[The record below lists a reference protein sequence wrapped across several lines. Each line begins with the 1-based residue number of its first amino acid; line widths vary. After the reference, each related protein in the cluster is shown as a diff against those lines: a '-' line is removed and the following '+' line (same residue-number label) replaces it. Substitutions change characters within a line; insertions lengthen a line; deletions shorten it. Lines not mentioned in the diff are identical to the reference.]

1 MPFVL
6 CRQSPVL
13 GPRSSS
19 RGIVLIITLWILVIL
34 AVVALTFAETM
45 NVEARAAANELSRAR
60 ALAAAKAGLQRAI
73 LAVQSDT
80 SGYASDQS
88 SWALLNS
95 EDDQFPF
102 DDERYD
108 ITVTD
113 ECGKIDLNSA
123 DEQLLAKLPE
133 FTPEMVASIL
143 DWRDTDDSAHPD
155 GSESDYYSQL
165 RPPRACANRPFLTLD
180 ELLLV
185 KGVSREAYY
194 GPDAG
199 RALSLNVSPPPRTA
213 DQPTP
218 LVELLTL
225 YSGDNDLDA
234 QKRERLNINDA
245 DAQTLVDGTDGI
257 LTETDAQAIVDA
269 RQRAASFSSIGQ
281 LLQVQG
287 ITRDKM
293 QQLADLIT
301 TRTHSAQQSTSATP
315 TGAGPTPGGPSLPGT
330 GGPGSGTGGTP
341 QTPPSEPSPIP
352 GLPGGTSMPA
362 ASQPTTT
369 SGTSSV
375 TPQDYQAGII
385 NINTAPAEILATL
398 DGMTEQAVQAIV
410 TQREKE
416 PFTTRGELL
425 KLTEVT
431 DDIFAQIAERVTVRS
446 SALRVTSIGSV
457 EDGRIRVRL
466 TAVVDLKDS
475 QPKIVYVAEG

>member
-1 MPFVL
+1 M
-6 CRQSPVL
+6 
-13 GPRSSS
+13 
-19 RGIVLIITLWILVIL
+19 LIITLWILVIL

-60 ALAAAKAGLQRAI
+60 ALCAAKAGLQRAI

-80 SGYASDQS
+80 SGYASDLS
-88 SWALLNS
+88 SWASLNS

-108 ITVTD
+108 VTVTD

-133 FTPEMVASIL
+133 FTSDMIASIL
-143 DWRDTDDSAHPD
+143 DWRDTDDSARPD
-155 GSESDYYSQL
+155 GAESDYYSQL
-165 RPPRACANRPFLTLD
+165 RPPRACANRSFLTLD

-185 KGVSREAYY
+185 RGVTREAYY

-199 RALSLNVSPPPRTA
+199 RTLSLMAPAPQRTA

-234 QKRERLNINDA
+234 QQRERLNINDA
-245 DAQTLVDGTDGI
+245 DAQTLLDGTDGV
-257 LTETDAQAIVDA
+257 LTETEAQAIVDA
-269 RQRAASFSSIGQ
+269 RQRIGSFSGIGQ
-281 LLQVQG
+281 LLQVEG

-301 TRTHSAQQSTSATP
+301 TRTHSTQQSTSATP
-315 TGAGPTPGGPSLPGT
+315 LGAGTTPGGMNLPGT
-330 GGPGSGTGGTP
+330 GGLGPGTGGTP

-352 GLPGGTSMPA
+352 GLPGGTSTPA
-362 ASQPTTT
+362 ASQPTGA
-369 SGTSSV
+369 SGTSSA
-375 TPQDYQAGII
+375 TPQDYQAGIP
-385 NINTAPAEILATL
+385 NINTAPAEVLATL
-398 DGMTEQAVQAIV
+398 DGMTEPAVQAIV
-410 TQREKE
+410 AQREKE

-425 KLTEVT
+425 KLTEIT

-446 SALRVTSIGSV
+446 SSLRITSVGSV

-466 TAVVDLKDS
+466 TAVVDLKDTE
-475 QPKIVYVAEG
+475 PKIVYVAEG